1 MEKGIRSI
9 SFEFEM
15 NRSDPEYPNF
25 KNEFWE
31 WFDSLPQ
38 KKKEM
43 FWRYKEDMA
52 ETNFYFTTYSKK
64 AVDKY
69 KKLV

>member
-1 MEKGIRSI
+1 
-9 SFEFEM
+9 M
-15 NRSDPEYPNF
+15 NRSDPEYVNF
-25 KNEFWE
+25 KKQFWE

-52 ETNFYFTTYSKK
+52 ETNFYFTSYLKTKEKK
-64 AVDKY
+64 W
-69 KKLV
+69 KLKNHPYL